1 MKYYQDNDFFE
12 QIDNEHKAYWLGYLY
27 ADGCVCDHGEKRN
40 YLYIEL
46 HTQDKY
52 ISEEFAADLRTNR
65 KVRISC
71 RGYARFE
78 VLCNK
83 IGTDLIKLGCVPR
96 KSNILKFPTED
107 IVPKELLPHFLRGYM
122 DGDGCISTYLKKR
135 GRNIFLV
142 CEIKFIGTYS
152 MLFGIKEFFES
163 EKNVLQNKHSPVS
176 YQISF
181 TGRKYRD
188 YVDLMYKESTI
199 HLTRKKLK
207 WDNFINEVERRA
219 KEKELGKSTCKNEKA
234 NKSKS
239 KKKVSKVK
247 SKGKVSKVKSYEV
260 KQVKEKV
267 VKQTYQ
273 DEIDGIK
280 LEIIKN
286 KEVKKK
292 IKIDRIKY
300 KKLKEKHNE
309 EYLAYINERKMKKPK
324 VDNRVEQYNLNGELL
339 KVWDSYNEAAEYYDI
354 NERSIRR
361 CCNGEFK
368 TYFKFIWK
376 YYTKRFGNSNKEIYQ
391 YDLEGNLIKK
401 WGSLKEAALYHSITP
416 QSIERCAKGEVEIC
430 SNYKWKY

>member
-12 QIDNEHKAYWLGYLY
+12 RIDNEHKAYWLGYLY
-27 ADGCVCDHGEKRN
+27 ADGCVCDHGTKRN

-52 ISEEFAADLRTNR
+52 ILEEFAVDLRTNR

-96 KSNILKFPTED
+96 KSNILQFPTED

-152 MLFGIKEFFES
+152 MLFGIKEFFQS
-163 EKNVLQNKHSPVS
+163 EKKVLQNKHSPVS

-181 TGRKYRD
+181 TGRKYRE

-207 WDNFINEVERRA
+207 WDNFIREVERRA
-219 KEKELGKSTCKNEKA
+219 EEKQLSRLIYKKEKISKIKA
-234 NKSKS
+234 KR
-239 KKKVSKVK
+239 
-247 SKGKVSKVKSYEV
+247 KVSKVKSYEV

-267 VKQTYQ
+267 VKQKYQ

-280 LEIIKN
+280 LVIIKN
-286 KEVKKK
+286 KESEKN
-292 IKIDRIKY
+292 IKVDKIKY
-300 KKLKEKHNE
+300 KKLKRKHDK
-309 EYLAYINERKMKKPK
+309 EYLAYINQKKIKKDK

-339 KVWDSYNEAAEYYDI
+339 KVWDSYNEAAEYYNI
-354 NERSIRR
+354 NQRSIRR
-361 CCNGEFK
+361 CCNGEIK
-368 TYFKFIWK
+368 TYSKSIWR
-376 YYTKRFGNSNKEIYQ
+376 YCVKRFGKSNKKIYQ
-391 YDLEGNLIKK
+391 YDLEGNLMRI
-401 WGSLKEAALYHSITP
+401 WGSLKEAAIYYSITP

-430 SNYKWKY
+430 SNYKWRYSKNKLC